1 MVILKSFDIRMLCL
15 IVVLICQ
22 LVEGQ
27 YYGSVDNYENKTVTW
42 CTVSKPEQNKCIAF
56 SQAVERERKFFEQH
70 YIQLKCRQ
78 AFNKEECMT
87 LLDNDIAQLTTLDP
101 GEVFV
106 GGRYHSLLPI
116 SQEVYSDGLN
126 YQYAVAVIKKNSLND
141 VNSIHNLR
149 GKKACF
155 AGVGMLA
162 GWITPIHTLMKEGAL
177 EIIDCNNQVKSA
189 GKFFGPSCAVNSLI
203 DRYNPSGDNSD
214 KLCKLCIGEI
224 PGGRCTNSDP
234 YSGYEGAF
242 RCLAEN
248 AGEISFLVHTTVQ
261 EMTSTNYDLN
271 SIKKEQ
277 FELLCRDG
285 TRKNIDEYK
294 YCNWGNV
301 PSRAIVVSSA
311 TDVNIRKIYQK
322 FLQKTVDILG
332 KNTNFGINSTNDDK
346 INNYD
351 NNNYYNQQN
360 NEKDLLYDNKK
371 SYDPNLPESSNGNI
385 YNSWGS
391 LNKNYNS
398 SYYNRD
404 GYGSSNNDDSQNNP
418 PSVLPLEVFNLF
430 ESSPRY
436 GLQHNLLFSDSARGF
451 ISLAEKDQTYSY
463 YLGNNIENS
472 ILGVRQCPVNK
483 MTLCVTSE
491 PEQEKCIKMKT
502 ALKAQLLKPELI
514 CYKGHS
520 QMHCMQAIKN
530 GQADITVL
538 DASDV
543 YTAGLRFDLIPFI
556 SEVYNLPTPEYYVV
570 VVAKES
576 DPTTD
581 ITFLKNKNT
590 CHPGIY
596 TAAGW
601 VYPMAYLL
609 SNGWMR
615 GYGCDSIRAAA
626 EYFSKSCVPGA
637 LSTEYNTRVPYN
649 NMCDLCH
656 GVSYRYCRR
665 DASEDYFGY
674 TGAFRCLVE
683 GGGDVAFVKH
693 TTVSENTDGKRRE
706 YWARN
711 TFTKDFELLC
721 PDGTRMPSTDY
732 HKCNL
737 GKVKANA
744 IVTRGGEYGYN
755 ETQIN
760 AYINLLMYAQQFYGR
775 KEADEFSFS
784 MFESPRPFSDLIFQ
798 DATQQLII
806 IPKEMREFS
815 KWLGPD
821 FMRARRVVDC
831 NAGAAEIK
839 FSLFASISTMIFAF
853 YFSR

>member
-1 MVILKSFDIRMLCL
+1 MLSSPNS
-15 IVVLICQ
+15 
-22 LVEGQ
+22 GQ
-27 YYGSVDNYENKTVTW
+27 YYETIDSRHNSSLTW
-42 CTVSKPEQNKCIAF
+42 CTVSKSEQNKCIAF
-56 SQAVERERKFFEQH
+56 SQAVERERKFFGKH
-70 YIQLKCRQ
+70 YLQLKCKQ

-87 LLDNDIAQLTTLDP
+87 LLDDDIAQLTTLDP

-126 YQYAVAVIKKNSLND
+126 YQYAVAVIKKNSLPD
-141 VNSIHNLR
+141 VNNINNLR

-162 GWITPIHTLMKEGAL
+162 GWVIPIYTLMKEGAL

-189 GKFFGPSCAVNSLI
+189 TKFFGPSCAVNSLV
-203 DRYNPSGDNSD
+203 DRYNPLGDNSD

-224 PGGRCTNSDP
+224 PGGRCTNDDP

-248 AGEISFLVHTTVQ
+248 AGEISFLIHTTVQ
-261 EMTSTNYDLN
+261 EMTSTNFDLN
-271 SIKKEQ
+271 SVTKEQ

-285 TRKNIDEYK
+285 SRRNIDEYK
-294 YCNWGNV
+294 DCNWGNV

-311 TDVNIRKIYQK
+311 TDSDLRRIYQK

-332 KNTNFGINSTNDDK
+332 KNTNFGINSTNDFERNRQND
-346 INNYD
+346 
-351 NNNYYNQQN
+351 YYNQQDQLN
-360 NEKDLLYDNKK
+360 HDSRK
-371 SYDPNLPESSNGNI
+371 SYDPNLPASTNGDI
-385 YNSWGS
+385 YNSWS
-391 LNKNYNS
+391 SSSRRDNITNYYDHDVPITDYNPENS
-398 SYYNRD
+398 
-404 GYGSSNNDDSQNNP
+404 
-418 PSVLPLEVFNLF
+418 PSVLPLEIFNLF
-430 ESSPRY
+430 ESAPRY
-436 GLQHNLLFSDSARGF
+436 GLQHNLLFSDAAKGF
-451 ISLAEKDQTYSY
+451 VFLAEKDQTYSY
-463 YLGNNIENS
+463 YLGNAAENA
-472 ILGVRQCPVNK
+472 ILGVRQCPVNR
-483 MTLCVTSE
+483 MTLCITSDA
-491 PEQEKCIKMKT
+491 EQEKCIKMKT

-514 CYKGHS
+514 CYRGHS
-520 QMHCMQAIKN
+520 QMHCMQAIQN
-530 GQADITVL
+530 GQADVTVL

-543 YTAGLRFDLIPFI
+543 YTAGLRFDLVPFI

-581 ITFLKNKNT
+581 ITFLKNKST

-609 SNGWMR
+609 ANGWMR

-706 YWARN
+706 FWARN

-732 HKCNL
+732 TKCNL
-737 GKVKANA
+737 GKVKANS

-755 ETQIN
+755 ETQISS
-760 AYINLLMYAQQFYGR
+760 YINLLIYAQQFYGR

-784 MFESPRPFSDLIFQ
+784 MFESPRPYSDLIFQ
-798 DATQQLII
+798 DATQQLMI
-806 IPKEMREFS
+806 IPPDMREFS

-821 FMRARRVVDC
+821 FMRARRIVDC
-831 NAGAAEIK
+831 NAGASTIGY
-839 FSLFASISTMIFAF
+839 SIFASILTVVVAF